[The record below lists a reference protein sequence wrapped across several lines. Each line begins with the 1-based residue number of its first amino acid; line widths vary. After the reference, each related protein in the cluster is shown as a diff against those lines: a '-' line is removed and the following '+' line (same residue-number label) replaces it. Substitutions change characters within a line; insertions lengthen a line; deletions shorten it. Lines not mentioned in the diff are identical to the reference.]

1 MVGKIS
7 QQTIEALLARVDL
20 VALLEPSVRLKKNGT
35 NYTGLC
41 PFHQEKTPSFSVNP
55 NKQFFHCFG
64 CGAHGDAID
73 FVARQQNLG
82 FLEAVEWLA
91 AQHGIPLE
99 TIQSNQ
105 ENFNPL
111 YQLLG
116 AVAEYYQQQLRQ
128 DPQGQLARH
137 YLEKRGLSPKTL
149 VEFKIGFSS
158 NQWDGVLRRFGGS
171 AEKEALLLEAGL
183 IVRKDNG
190 QCYDRFRN
198 RVIFPIFDQRN
209 RILGFGGR
217 VLDDSLPKYLNS
229 PQTKLF
235 HKSNALYGLIQ
246 AFGRHHKQRA
256 ILVVEGYL
264 DVISLCQGGI
274 TNVVAT
280 MGTALT
286 DQHLKQ
292 LFAWTDAVWLCFD
305 GDKAGQQAAWKAF
318 MQALPAIEDGQ
329 SLRFILLP
337 QGQDPDSIMR
347 ERGTEQFKEYC
358 KASLSFEEFFF
369 QHMSAQVAIDTLE
382 GKARLFHLAKPLIQ
396 TMKPG
401 VLQTLML
408 QKLQNM
414 VYQST
419 QKPYVNY
426 KKKEIKPEKPIKP
439 LSVVQKIRD
448 ILSQYPGFHTLIDS
462 GWEALAQSPVMEN
475 KKLYEQIR
483 VLKNLPPNV
492 GAEPAAEGVP
502 APVWLQTISEDALQR
517 ELQALIQQVLRQP
530 EKLALKQLIALA
542 KTRSLS
548 TEEKAQLSY
557 YLKKQ
562 DRAGEKSE

>member
-7 QQTIEALLARVDL
+7 QQTIEALLARIDL
-20 VALLEPSVRLKKNGT
+20 VTLLEPTVRLKKNGT

-55 NKQFFHCFG
+55 HKQYFHCFG
-64 CGAHGDAID
+64 CGVHGDAID

-91 AQHGIPLE
+91 AQHGISLE
-99 TIQSNQ
+99 MMQSTQ

-111 YQLLG
+111 YQLLQ
-116 AVAEYYQQQLRQ
+116 AVTDYYQQQLRQ
-128 DPQGQLARH
+128 DPQGKLARQ
-137 YLEKRGLSPKTL
+137 YLEKRGLVPKTWTD
-149 VEFKIGFSS
+149 FKIGFAS
-158 NQWDGVLRRFGGS
+158 NQWDGVLRQFGGTS
-171 AEKEALLLEAGL
+171 EKEALLLEAGL

-198 RVIFPIFDQRN
+198 RVIFPIFDSRN

-229 PQTKLF
+229 PQTKVF
-235 HKSNALYGLIQ
+235 HKSNAMYGLLQ

-286 DQHLKQ
+286 EQHLKQ
-292 LFAWTDAVWLCFD
+292 LFSWTDTVWLCFD

-318 MQALPAIEDGQ
+318 MQALPVIEDGQ

-337 QGQDPDSIMR
+337 HGQDPDSILR
-347 ERGTEQFKEYC
+347 EQGAEQFKAYC

-369 QHMSAQVAIDTLE
+369 QHMSEQVSVDTLE
-382 GKARLFHLAKPLIQ
+382 GKARLSHLAKPLIQ
-396 TMKPG
+396 SMRPG
-401 VLQTLML
+401 VLQNLML
-408 QKLQNM
+408 QKLQNL
-414 VYQST
+414 VYQSGP
-419 QKPYVNY
+419 KPYFNA
-426 KKKEIKPEKPIKP
+426 KKKITKLEKPIKP
-439 LSVVQKIRD
+439 LSVVQKISD
-448 ILSQYPGFHTLIDS
+448 ILSQYPHFHTLLES
-462 GWEALAQSPVMEN
+462 GWETLAHSPLTENIKLHDQISMLKKQAHGHGQAKTEVFPAWLHAVSEESLQLEFQALME
-475 KKLYEQIR
+475 Q
-483 VLKNLPPNV
+483 VLK
-492 GAEPAAEGVP
+492 
-502 APVWLQTISEDALQR
+502 
-517 ELQALIQQVLRQP
+517 QP

-542 KTRSLS
+542 KTRALTAS
-548 TEEKAQLSY
+548 EKDQLSY

-562 DRAGEKSE
+562 VRTGEKSK

>member
-7 QQTIEALLARVDL
+7 QQTIEALLTRVDL
-20 VALLEPSVRLKKNGT
+20 VALLEPTVRLKKNGT

-55 NKQFFHCFG
+55 NKQYFHCFG

-111 YQLLG
+111 YQLLQ
-116 AVAEYYQQQLRQ
+116 AVTEYYQQQLRQ
-128 DPQGQLARH
+128 DPQGRLARK
-137 YLEKRGLSPKTL
+137 YLEKRGLAAKTWAD
-149 VEFKIGFSS
+149 FKIGFAS
-158 NQWDGVLRRFGGS
+158 NQWDGVLRQFGGS
-171 AEKEALLLEAGL
+171 SEKEALLLEAGL

-198 RVIFPIFDQRN
+198 RVMFPIFDARN

-235 HKSNALYGLIQ
+235 HKSNAMYGLIH

-274 TNVVAT
+274 ANVVAT

-286 DQHLKQ
+286 EQHLKQ
-292 LFAWTDAVWLCFD
+292 LFSWTDAVWLCFD

-318 MQALPAIEDGQ
+318 MQALPMIEDGQ

-337 QGQDPDSIMR
+337 QGQDPDSILR
-347 ERGTEQFKEYC
+347 EQGAEQFKVHC
-358 KASLSFEEFFF
+358 KSSLSFEEFFF
-369 QHMSAQVAIDTLE
+369 QHMSEQVSVETLE
-382 GKARLFHLAKPLIQ
+382 GKARLSHLAKPLIQ

-401 VLQTLML
+401 VLQNLML

-414 VYQST
+414 VYQAA
-419 QKPYVNY
+419 QKPYFNSKNRVV
-426 KKKEIKPEKPIKP
+426 KPEKPAKP
-439 LSVVQKIRD
+439 LSLVQKIGD
-448 ILSQYPGFHTLIDS
+448 ILSRYPHFHTLLEA
-462 GWEALAQSPVMEN
+462 GWETLAHSPVAEN
-475 KKLYEQIR
+475 TKLYERICLLRNQQGGGYTQTEIE
-483 VLKNLPPNV
+483 K
-492 GAEPAAEGVP
+492 GPA
-502 APVWLQTISEDALQR
+502 WLNAVSEESLQS
-517 ELQALIQQVLRQP
+517 EFQALMQQILRQP
-530 EKLALKQLIALA
+530 EKLALKQLISLA
-542 KTRSLS
+542 KTRAL
-548 TEEKAQLSY
+548 TAEEKSQLSY

-562 DRAGEKSE
+562 DRAGEKSK

>member
-7 QQTIEALLARVDL
+7 QQTIEALLTRVDM
-20 VALLEPSVRLKKNGT
+20 VALLEPSVRLKKNGA

-55 NKQFFHCFG
+55 NKQYFHCFG

-91 AQHGIPLE
+91 AQYGIPLE
-99 TIQSNQ
+99 TIQSGQ

-111 YQLLG
+111 YQLLA
-116 AVAEYYQQQLRQ
+116 AVTEYYQQQLRQ
-128 DPQGQLARH
+128 DPQGRSARH

-149 VEFKIGFSS
+149 ADFKVGFAS
-158 NQWDGVLRRFGGS
+158 NQWDGVLRKFGGTS
-171 AEKEALLLEAGL
+171 EKEALLLEAGL

-274 TNVVAT
+274 SNVVAT

-292 LFAWTDAVWLCFD
+292 LFLWTDAVWLCFD

-318 MQALPAIEDGQ
+318 MQALPLIEDGQ
-329 SLRFILLP
+329 ALRFILLP
-337 QGQDPDSIMR
+337 QGQDPDSVIR
-347 ERGTEQFKEYC
+347 DQGAEQFKVYC
-358 KASLSFEEFFF
+358 KESLSFEEFFF
-369 QHMSAQVAIDTLE
+369 QHMSEQVSVDTLE
-382 GKARLFHLAKPLIQ
+382 GKARLSHLAKPLIQ
-396 TMKPG
+396 TMKAG

-408 QKLQNM
+408 QKLQNL
-414 VYQST
+414 VYQSN
-419 QKPYVNY
+419 QRPYF
-426 KKKEIKPEKPIKP
+426 KKKEDKPAKPAKP
-439 LSVVQKIRD
+439 LSVIQKIGD
-448 ILSQYPGFHTLIDS
+448 ILSRYPDFHALIGA
-462 GWEALAQSPVMEN
+462 GWEALAQSPVVEN
-475 KKLYEQIR
+475 KKLYEHIR
-483 VLKNLPPNV
+483 ELKAQTSGTLSAV
-492 GAEPAAEGVP
+492 SAER
-502 APVWLQTISEDALQR
+502 APLWLQMVSEEDLQL
-517 ELQALIQQVLRQP
+517 EFQALVQKLLQQP
-530 EKLALKQLIALA
+530 ERLALKQLIALA
-542 KTRSLS
+542 KTRTL
-548 TEEKAQLSY
+548 TAEEKSQLNY
-557 YLKKQ
+557 YLKNQ
-562 DRAGEKSE
+562 DRAGEKSK